1 MEKLL
6 ETIEKKELQ
15 RSIAHL
21 YIQNFELRVT
31 YHLEGEENSY
41 WADSDYYNTNEIVDT
56 GNLYQFLNLD
66 YRERDYSDTL
76 LEEHW
81 YFLVGEMVDSMPD
94 YLRKFAQE
102 FWDKIESDV
111 PKIISRTFWNKHLV
125 YLKLKLPVGPIQRL
139 RKYSKQVQEILKK
152 M

>member
-6 ETIEKKELQ
+6 ETIEKKEVQ
-15 RSIAHL
+15 RTIAHL

-31 YHLEGEENSY
+31 YHLEDDYTNF
-41 WADSDYYNTNEIVDT
+41 WTDSDYYNTNEVVDT
-56 GNLYQFLNLD
+56 ANMYQFLNLD

-76 LEEHW
+76 LEEQW
-81 YFLVGEMVDSMPD
+81 YFLVWEMVDSMPD

-102 FWDKIESDV
+102 YSDKIESDV
-111 PKIISRTFWNKHLV
+111 PKIIKRTFGNKILV
-125 YLKLKLPVGPIQRL
+125 YLKLKLPAGPIQRM
-139 RKYSKQVQEILKK
+139 RKYSKQVQEILQK